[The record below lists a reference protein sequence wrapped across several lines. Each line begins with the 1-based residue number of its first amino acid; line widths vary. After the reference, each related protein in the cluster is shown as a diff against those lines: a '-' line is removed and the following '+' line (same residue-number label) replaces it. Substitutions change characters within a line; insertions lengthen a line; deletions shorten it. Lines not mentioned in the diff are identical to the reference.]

1 MAYGTP
7 MQNQNKGYAKQ
18 ERKDLM
24 NDNPIAKDASGGR
37 SWMSQH
43 SKSGFGSSPLNQ
55 EEETYAE
62 RQARL
67 KKEKKEGMERL
78 ARVKAE
84 REARNAADAE
94 TPKPEQQTK
103 LQALKARIV
112 SDLTGRTGTGGPGS
126 SRN

>member
-37 SWMSQH
+37 SWMYKHSQ
-43 SKSGFGSSPLNQ
+43 SGFGSSPLQ
-55 EEETYAE
+55 QKEETYAE

-67 KKEKKEGMERL
+67 KREKKEEAARL
-78 ARVKAE
+78 ARIKAE
-84 REARNAADAE
+84 REARNAADDKK
-94 TPKPEQQTK
+94 PKPKEQTK
-103 LQALKARIV
+103 FQALKAKVV
-112 SDLTGRTGTGGPGS
+112 SDLTDKTTEKPRS
-126 SRN
+126 QS